1 MFSWDFVGIRGRRL
15 TTLVLIAASCGSAEP
30 EVQGSTP
37 NQEQR
42 VSANVT
48 EVARSVAPAE
58 TRHLLSAAE
67 RTILKG
73 YQTALKSVVVRE
85 ASLEH
90 LLRQLAHNPP
100 VAFVDGYWAT
110 PVDLAAVLQHP
121 PIRDELQA
129 SLELSPAGEEA
140 SVLLADIS
148 RLKQLAAIAFT
159 AKPLQRQA
167 GLPYVVE
174 LGRIAEVEPQTIG
187 VFLVPIKDVDWSLVE
202 YLPPLP
208 EPGGETECYFFCGD
222 AETWDFDGDGTPNV
236 RDEDDDNDGTADEH
250 DDYPYWPAATSCECD
265 TEVFVVLVTKF
276 AVSIKNSVLAA
287 LTTLA
292 GLHEQST
299 GIPLGS
305 VGDEDIPVQLVLAS
319 ALVPLEE
326 RPGANDCPSQGA
338 PGVNYISTDPNDCA
352 SIRFRCSARQVAF
365 TNHCGCGCLDE
376 TGP

>member
-1 MFSWDFVGIRGRRL
+1 M
-15 TTLVLIAASCGSAEP
+15 
-30 EVQGSTP
+30 QGSTP

-67 RTILKG
+67 RTILRG
-73 YQTALKSVVVRE
+73 YQTALKSAAVRE

-90 LLRQLAHNPP
+90 LLQQLAHNPP

-110 PVDLAAVLQHP
+110 PVDFAAILQDP
-121 PIRDELQA
+121 KIRDELQA
-129 SLELSPAGEEA
+129 SLPVSPAGEEA

-159 AKPLQRQA
+159 AKPLQGQA

-174 LGRIAEVEPQTIG
+174 LGRIAEVEPQAIG

-222 AETWDFDGDGTPNV
+222 AETWDFDGDGTPDV
-236 RDEDDDNDGTADEH
+236 RDEDDDNDGTADER

-292 GLHEQST
+292 ALHDQST

-305 VGDEDIPVQLVLAS
+305 VGAEDIPVQLVLAS